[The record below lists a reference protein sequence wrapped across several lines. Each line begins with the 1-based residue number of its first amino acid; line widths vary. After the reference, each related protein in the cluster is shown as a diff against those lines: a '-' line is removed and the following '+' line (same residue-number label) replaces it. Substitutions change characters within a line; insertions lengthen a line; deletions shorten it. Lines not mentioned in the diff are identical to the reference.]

1 MHIADSVAARNP
13 THSHHH
19 TVNVCTGGEWYQ
31 FPSHFFLPPHA
42 RLQYI
47 DDHFGGILPQ
57 HFAPLNGTAAVPL
70 QAFNNRNREEK
81 ARYVPLLECDYLV
94 LLMHEDGTGLVQE
107 RLRTRGGEGFR
118 RVLSE
123 KVISAADSAGAGLYR
138 AFYVPFRSSAVVKTQ
153 DYVLFE
159 KIGN

>member
-57 HFAPLNGTAAVPL
+57 HFAPLNGTAAVLL

-94 LLMHEDGTGLVQE
+94 LLMHEDGWSRSGCE
-107 RLRTRGGEGFR
+107 RVEAKGSVGYCRRRLSRRRTRLALACIEPSTCR
-118 RVLSE
+118 
-123 KVISAADSAGAGLYR
+123 SAPR
-138 AFYVPFRSSAVVKTQ
+138 Q
-153 DYVLFE
+153 W
-159 KIGN
+159 